1 MGTGTIH
8 LAVTSKWRWKGVDL
22 GKQDKAQTC
31 VKKTLVVSNAVRRC
45 LLMWSWKILRI
56 SFLAM
61 SVNPVATSL

>member
-31 VKKTLVVSNAVRRC
+31 VKKNTCCVQCSQEMSSDVVMENSENF
-45 LLMWSWKILRI
+45 I
-56 SFLAM
+56 SC
-61 SVNPVATSL
+61 NEREPCCN